1 MSESVPRRAIV
12 VCGLFR
18 CLTVG
23 LLTEAPAAAQGVG
36 GGAGAIEGVVS
47 DESGAPTPGVT
58 VTATSP
64 ALQVPQLTTVSSS
77 TGAYRLPTLPA
88 GVYVLKFEL
97 PGFQTVVRNDLRL
110 NAGFVATINIQMKV
124 GNLEEAVTVS
134 GASPVVD
141 VRTTSVQTNVTTEML
156 DAAPVTRTMWQVL
169 AMTPGVRVGAVDVG
183 GSTVGNQ
190 QSYTTYGLSGVGTP
204 IIEGLDTS
212 QNDSGGTAL
221 FFDYATFDEVQVK
234 SLGNN
239 AEVASAGTTFIA
251 TVKSGGNSFHGRY
264 FAAGQSGKIQS
275 KNLDDRLRANGVQQG
290 DRQLHYYDVSA
301 DIGGRIIRN
310 KLWFYGAIAAVGRD
324 QTRTGYSETPGADSI
339 WGNSD
344 DIAGTNP
351 ISTQNATAK
360 VSYQL
365 SRNNRLVAFY
375 AYMRKGELQ
384 RDGGRFRG
392 LESTSYYDF
401 PPATWKGEW
410 QGTPTNN
417 LLVDVLGGY
426 LSYWANYPAQ
436 PGSQRPG
443 NPSRFDLTT
452 QRWEG
457 PNNLTYNRFKD
468 HWQSSG
474 NVVYFA
480 GQKFGG
486 SHELKMG
493 YNLDWEHYGQIRPD
507 RPSGNY
513 LLTFDNNV
521 PFQISTYD
529 LPHQAQ
535 KAARQDYVGL
545 YGQDRWSIGQRLTI
559 NAGARWEQY
568 HQYVNPV
575 TKSQGQFGTAG
586 SYPKVDV
593 LTLKNIAP
601 RIGVAF
607 DLTGDA
613 KTVFKA
619 NFGRFNKNLGVDV
632 VENWNASSLTTTVY
646 RWRDLDGNRDYTPG
660 EVNLSLTG
668 PDFISTS
675 GAATTRLNRDL
686 EQPVIY
692 EATAAVERQVA
703 SNFSLKAVYVHNRS
717 TKAESLVNPLRQ
729 YSAYNVAVPRVDPG
743 PDGVIGSA
751 DDGPIVTL
759 YDYNPAFRGAT
770 FVSRQFVNA
779 PPGRSDSFHTIEVAA
794 NKRQSQRFSFMGS
807 FSATKNHRW
816 LTKIAQTPNDELYPL
831 DETWTWFG
839 KLSVTYRAPRDIQ
852 LATFYQA
859 FSGAQN
865 QRTYVF
871 RSMPQSGTVT
881 VRLEPFGA
889 QTLPNLHAF
898 SFRASKD
905 FPVGRY
911 RLNVAA
917 DVYNLF
923 NINTETNV
931 TFVSGPTYRAISGIT
946 QPRIARFG
954 ATISF

>member
-1 MSESVPRRAIV
+1 MGRFDRRRPALW
-12 VCGLFR
+12 CLFA
-18 CLTVG
+18 CLVASA
-23 LLTEAPAAAQGVG
+23 LTEIPAAAQGVG
-36 GGAGAIEGVVS
+36 AGAIEGIVT
-47 DESGAPTPGVT
+47 DDSGAAMPGVT
-58 VTATSP
+58 VTASSP
-64 ALQVPQLTTVSSS
+64 ALQVPQVTTLTTT
-77 TGAYRLPTLPA
+77 TGAYRLPTLPV
-88 GVYVLKFEL
+88 GTYVLRFEL
-97 PGFQTVVRNDLRL
+97 AGFQTVVREDLRL
-110 NAGFVATINIQMKV
+110 NAGFVATINVQMNV
-124 GNLEEAVTVS
+124 GSLEEAVTVV

-141 VRTTSVQTNVTTEML
+141 IRTTSVQTNFTTEML

-169 AMTPGVRVGAVDVG
+169 AMTPGVRVGAIDVG

-221 FFDYATFDEVQVK
+221 FFDYASFDEVQIK

-239 AEVASAGTTFIA
+239 AEVASAGTTFIGI
-251 TVKSGGNSFHGRY
+251 VKSGGNNFHGRY
-264 FAAGQSGKIQS
+264 FAAGQSGKIKS
-275 KNLDDRLRANGVQQG
+275 VNLDDRLRANGVQQG

-301 DIGGRIIRN
+301 DLGGRIIRD
-310 KLWFYGAIAAVGRD
+310 KLWFYAAVAAAGRD
-324 QTRTGYSETPGADSI
+324 QTRTGYSETPGPDGI
-339 WGNSD
+339 WGNTD
-344 DIAGTNP
+344 DVAGTNP
-351 ISTQNATAK
+351 ISTQNATLKA
-360 VSYQL
+360 SYQL
-365 SRNNRLVAFY
+365 SRNNKLVAFY
-375 AYMRKGELQ
+375 AYQRKAELQ

-392 LESTSYYDF
+392 LESTNYYDF

-410 QGTPTNN
+410 QATPTNK
-417 LLVDVLGGY
+417 LLINVLGGY

-486 SHELKMG
+486 SHDLKVG
-493 YNLDWEHYGQIRPD
+493 YNLDWEHYGQIRPN

-513 LLTFDNNV
+513 LLTFDNGV

-529 LPHQAQ
+529 LPHEAQ
-535 KAARQDYVGL
+535 TAARQDYVGL
-545 YGQDRWSIGQRLTI
+545 YGQDTWSMGQRLTL
-559 NAGARWEQY
+559 NAGLRWEKY
-568 HQYVNPV
+568 HQYVDPV
-575 TKSQGQFGTAG
+575 TKPQGIFGTSG
-586 SYPKVDV
+586 SYPAVDV

-601 RIGVAF
+601 RVGLAF

-613 KTVFKA
+613 RTVFKTS
-619 NFGRFNKNLGVDV
+619 FGRFNKNLGVDV
-632 VENWNASSLTTTVY
+632 VENWNASSLTTTIY

-668 PDFISTS
+668 ADFISTS
-675 GAATTRLNRDL
+675 GAASTLLNHDL

-692 EATAAVERQVA
+692 EVTAAVERQVA
-703 SNFSLKAVYVHNRS
+703 SNFSLKAVYVHNRAN
-717 TKAESLVNPLRQ
+717 KAEVVVNPLRP
-729 YSAYNVAVPRVDPG
+729 YSAYDVAINRVDPG
-743 PDGVIGSA
+743 PDGVTGSS

-779 PPGRSDSFHTIEVAA
+779 PPGRGDSFHTIEIAA
-794 NKRQSQRFSFMGS
+794 NRRQSQRFSLMGS

-816 LTKIAQTPNDELYPL
+816 LTKIAQTPNDDFHPL

-839 KLSVTYRAPRDIQ
+839 KLSATYLLPRDIQ

-859 FSGAQN
+859 FSGAKN

-871 RSMPQSGTVT
+871 RNMPQSGTVT

-889 QTLPNLHAF
+889 QALPDLHAF
-898 SFRASKD
+898 SFRASKN
-905 FPVGRY
+905 FVLGRY

-931 TFVSGPTYRAISGIT
+931 SFVSGPTYGAISGIT
-946 QPRIARFG
+946 EPRIARFG
-954 ATISF
+954 ATWSF